1 MCLSLPDRF
10 TYRLSKIR
18 TGYTTGKYGASRY
31 GVTVSRAAGGKRVK
45 LYAEELGGNDH
56 ISFNLY
62 TLSSG
67 VKALKPCEM
76 PEAKVIA
83 FVEGFEAEA
92 PRGGL

>member
-1 MCLSLPDRF
+1 MSLSLLDQF
-10 TYRLSKIR
+10 NDKLSQIP
-18 TGYTTGKYGASRY
+18 TAYTTGKFNDARY
-31 GVTVSRAAGGKRVK
+31 GVTVSREAGGKRVK

-76 PEAKVIA
+76 SEAKVIA
-83 FVEGFEAEA
+83 FVVGFQADAEQN
-92 PRGGL
+92 